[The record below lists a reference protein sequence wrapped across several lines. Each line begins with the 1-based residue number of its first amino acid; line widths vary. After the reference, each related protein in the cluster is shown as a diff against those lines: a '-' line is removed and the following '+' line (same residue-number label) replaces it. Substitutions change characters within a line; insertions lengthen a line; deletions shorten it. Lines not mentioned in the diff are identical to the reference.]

1 MNKNLLSIILAVVLI
16 VLGILLIVGY
26 NNGTLAQIWSSFNKP
41 KVDTSGIILFYGDGC
56 SHCKLVED
64 FISQN
69 KIAEKVKFTSLK
81 VPLNNESDAE
91 LLANAKILLE
101 RSKACGLSIDQVGV
115 PFLWDGKT
123 CVVGDPDVIKFFKNA
138 AEIK

>member
-1 MNKNLLSIILAVVLI
+1 MSKNLLSIIIAVVLI
-16 VLGILLIVGY
+16 VLGSLLIVGY

-41 KVDTSGIILFYGDGC
+41 KVDITGIILFYGDGC

-69 KIAEKVKFTSLK
+69 KIEEKVKFTRLE
-81 VPLNNESDAE
+81 VFNNRD
-91 LLANAKILLE
+91 NAQILLE
-101 RSKACGLSIDQVGV
+101 RSKACGINTDQVGV

-123 CVVGDPDVIKFFKNA
+123 CLIGDPDVIKFFKNS